1 MSRKTARACAMLAA
15 AIVLATTGCDEVVP
29 QQVIV
34 NVAGWRNAPKL
45 LRLHEATECTGA
57 YIEEARSAEMEFK
70 FDTASTRGGVGV
82 VTQDVALCYSTD
94 KDWRLLWS
102 SRHGG
107 GAKRIVV
114 KCDGATSC
122 ADEFFYR

>member
-1 MSRKTARACAMLAA
+1 MSRKAVRAWAMLAA
-15 AIVLATTGCDEVVP
+15 AIVLVMVGCDEVIP

-34 NVAGWRNAPKL
+34 NVAGWRGAPKL
-45 LRLHEATECTGA
+45 LRLHEATECTGP
-57 YIEEARSAEMEFK
+57 YREATRSAEMGFK
-70 FDTASTRGGVGV
+70 FDTASTRGGIGV

-94 KDWRLLWS
+94 ADWRLLWS

-122 ADEFFYR
+122 TDEFFYR